1 MAKKKTAKPPVD
13 TSAGQAAYALAIQH
27 RAALDP
33 RLPNGTIDDLGID
46 LTTLGAPPAPVP
58 VPAPAPVPA
67 PSLADALH
75 TTEALVSAIH
85 EAVLAAKPKPDVRKA
100 YGAGSK
106 ATGKDVNRVLVA
118 ADAILARAQAEPSEA
133 LSLGILPAD
142 VTALGQSVS
151 SLSAAQAST
160 AAGKA
165 AGGTTAKA
173 KKAAAVRM
181 HEAVARI
188 AGVGVLAFALD
199 SATRA
204 QFEALRVKKK

>member
-1 MAKKKTAKPPVD
+1 MAKKKTASAPVD
-13 TSAGQAAYALAIQH
+13 TAPGQAAYTLAIQH
-27 RAALDP
+27 RSVLDP
-33 RLPNGTIDDLGID
+33 RLPAGTIDDLAVD
-46 LTTLGAPPAPVP
+46 LTTLGAA
-58 VPAPAPVPA
+58 PAPATASAPGAPAA
-67 PSLADALH
+67 PSLADALR

-100 YGAGSK
+100 YGARSK
-106 ATGKDVNRVLVA
+106 ATGKDVKEVLAA
-118 ADAILARAQAEPSEA
+118 ADAILARAQEEPSEA

-151 SLSAAQAST
+151 NLSAAQAST

-165 AGGTTAKA
+165 AGTTAKE
-173 KKAAAVRM
+173 KRAAAVRM
-181 HEAVARI
+181 NETVARI

-204 QFEALRVKKK
+204 QFEALRAKKKA